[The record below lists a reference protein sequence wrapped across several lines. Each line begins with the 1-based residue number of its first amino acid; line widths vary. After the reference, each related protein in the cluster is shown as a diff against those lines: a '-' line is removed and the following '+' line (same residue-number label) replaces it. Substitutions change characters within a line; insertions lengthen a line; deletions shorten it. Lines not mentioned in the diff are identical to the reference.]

1 MGAQKPQ
8 RPPPGRAL
16 LLPRTGSGAG
26 GGADADPDSSTVQ
39 RAFDA
44 VQATT
49 RQIQQSVA
57 GSPGRLLAALL
68 LTGAGAASI
77 PAGTCMIRIRGI
89 GQGGGG
95 GGATSAG
102 GTAGG
107 GAGGSTGEVVEA
119 IIGAP
124 GGTPLTGTYS
134 WVGGSSAGAGGSA
147 AGGNGQAGADSTFT
161 AAGTT
166 YTAKGGG
173 GGTGSTGAVTGNWA
187 PTATA
192 TGTPAVGSSGVL
204 RRTYGVGDDGQVVA
218 NTAWFSGDGGC
229 SEFGPGGVTVGGTTA
244 GNPGGS
250 MGGGGGGAAAAGGG
264 SAVGGAG
271 APGAWIAEFYS

>member
-1 MGAQKPQ
+1 MPAQKPE
-8 RPPPGRAL
+8 RPAPGHAMH
-16 LLPRTGSGAG
+16 LPRV
-26 GGADADPDSSTVQ
+26 GADPAGNTVQ

-44 VQATT
+44 VQ
-49 RQIQQSVA
+49 QSVQQVQKTVA
-57 GSPGRLLAALL
+57 ASGGRLLAPPLL
-68 LTGAGAASI
+68 LTGSGAASI

-107 GAGGSTGEVVEA
+107 GAGGSTGEAMEA

-124 GGTPLTGTYS
+124 GGTPLAGTYS
-134 WVGGSSAGAGGSA
+134 WAAGSTGGGGGSA
-147 AGGNGQAGADSTFT
+147 AGGNGGTGADSTFT

-173 GGTGSTGAVTGNWA
+173 GGTGSTGAGTGNWA

-192 TGTPAVGSSGVL
+192 TGTPAVGTSGVL
-204 RRTYGVGDDGQVVA
+204 RRTYGVGDDGQVSGGAV
-218 NTAWFSGDGGC
+218 AWFSGDGGG

-244 GNPGGS
+244 GNPGGGF
-250 MGGGGGGAAAAGGG
+250 GGGGGGAAAAAGG

-271 APGAWIAEFYS
+271 ASGAWIAEFYS